1 LFGFVT
7 RTIHVYHIVRQHF
20 RQHSVLKFEHEI
32 RTFGSMKIDLK
43 YVNDSKGQTTAV
55 QLSLTEWEKILSK
68 LKKFEEAFK
77 VKSDLKEAFEQVD
90 ILKKSKGEKQTLKDF
105 LNEL

>member
-1 LFGFVT
+1 M
-7 RTIHVYHIVRQHF
+7 RHF
-20 RQHSVLKFEHEI
+20 RLYSVLKFENEI
-32 RTFGSMKIDLK
+32 RTFVSMKIDIR

-68 LKKFEEAFK
+68 LKKFEETFK
-77 VKSDLKEAFEQVD
+77 IKSDLKEAFEQVE

-105 LNEL
+105 LNDL